1 MVHTDPGTGAEPV
14 GFLLVP
20 QFSMMAFSSAVEPLR
35 VANRLAAR
43 PLFSW
48 HAYSLDGAPVPA
60 SNGIAIPV
68 EAAVSDVRA
77 IPTLILCAGFEP
89 RRYEDKALL
98 ASLRRLARGGTR
110 LGALDTGPHILAAA
124 GLLDEARV
132 TMHWEAVSA
141 FREEYPHIDVSDELF
156 ETDGRCFTCAG
167 GTAAIDMM
175 LDMIGRKHGAA
186 LAVAVSE
193 QFIHHRIRDRRDHQR
208 MALASRLG
216 VANAKLLK
224 IVDLMER
231 NIERPIANEDLAA
244 AGDVSMRQL
253 ERLFRQHL
261 STTPSSYYLALRLKR
276 ARELLRQ
283 TDLSVVEIAMA
294 SGFSSASCLSRSY
307 RAHFGLAPRQDRR
320 ERLSVPAPDSRSGA
334 AEGAVGISAAG

>member
-1 MVHTDPGTGAEPV
+1 MFHAFAGAGPEPV
-14 GFLLVP
+14 GFFLVP
-20 QFSMMAFSSAVEPLR
+20 QFSLMAFSSAVEPLR
-35 VANRLAAR
+35 VANRLAGR
-43 PLFSW
+43 PLFAW
-48 HAYSLDGAPVPA
+48 QAYSVDGAPVAA
-60 SNGIAIPV
+60 SNGLALPVDGAIG
-68 EAAVSDVRA
+68 ELAA

-89 RRYEDKALL
+89 KRYEDKAMF
-98 ASLRRLARGGTR
+98 AALRRLARAGTR

-124 GLLDEARV
+124 GLLGAARV
-132 TMHWEAVSA
+132 TMHWEAVPA
-141 FREEYPHIDVSDELF
+141 FREEFPDIDVSDELF

-216 VANAKLLK
+216 ISNAKLLK
-224 IVDLMER
+224 IVDLMEC
-231 NIERPIANEDLAA
+231 NIERPIANDELAA

-261 STTPSSYYLALRLKR
+261 SVTPSAYYLALRLKR

-283 TDLSVVEIAMA
+283 TDMSVVEIAIA
-294 SGFSSASCLSRSY
+294 CGFSSASCLSRSY
-307 RAHFGLAPRQDRR
+307 RGHFGLAPRQDRR
-320 ERLSVPAPDSRSGA
+320 ERPMAGARPDPARLSA
-334 AEGAVGISAAG
+334 